1 MIPYRRF
8 RPWRRRLIWLGVVA
22 AVLGVL
28 VTIALLV
35 VYPRVGE
42 STLRNKV
49 VPRLASKLGRAV
61 TLGPVE
67 IRLGHAELRDLVVAG
82 RGGAP
87 LATVAKVSID
97 FDTLPSLWGEARVRR
112 VVVDGVRVQARR
124 AADGNDDVRDV
135 LERLRGGGAAG
146 AGAGSSGLGKLR
158 PDLLLVRGITAAIT
172 DEVTATTATVGD
184 GEATLAAGQPARLT
198 LRQVAVQGRGDVR
211 GQLAA
216 VTVERAAGAPPTLQL
231 EGGAGQLWAGLAF
244 TGIHGSIAPQLDGA
258 RYDLDLTGGYGGV
271 EGDLWT
277 AKGHVE
283 PPSGSAVVDLVAK
296 RFTLDRLA
304 PILAGTAVI
313 EPERT
318 SVDADFHLELAQQVA
333 TFRGGFH
340 VSDLN
345 VTHPMVADKP
355 VRALDFAGDV
365 AGTLDR
371 SAHLLTLARG
381 EFVTGEMPFSFTG
394 SVQMPGGLRELRDR
408 LGALRGRGPVDP
420 DADADVDDL
429 DADADPG
436 AAPTVAAGAAAAATS
451 TKLDVRLVIPPVAC
465 QRALDVIPK
474 AAAPYLAGYQLT
486 GTYQANL
493 HLAIDWANLDGLI
506 LDGIDSRLG
515 LGGCTVVRAPA
526 DSPLRLRGEFEH
538 YVEVEAG
545 QWLTIWVGNSN
556 PDYVPLSQV
565 SPYLPRSLQTTEDS
579 SFFTH
584 HGFITREFRTALI
597 SNLKA
602 GRFKHGASSISMQ
615 LVKNALLYREKT
627 LARKLQELILTWH
640 MEQVLSKERILEI
653 YINIIEY
660 GPGIYGIGEAARH
673 YFGKPASDLN
683 PVEAAFFST
692 ILPNPKERY
701 AQFCAGTLRRTT
713 EAKIGRILD
722 LMLKR
727 GRLTEEEW
735 TLAKATP
742 LVFAR
747 DGLDEA
753 ACMGRRSRALRNARP
768 TNPLKK

>member
-1 MIPYRRF
+1 MIPFRRF
-8 RPWRRRLIWLGVVA
+8 RPWRRRLIALAVVA
-22 AVLGVL
+22 VVLGVL
-28 VTIALLV
+28 ATIALVV

-61 TLGPVE
+61 TLGAVE
-67 IRLGHAELRDLVVAG
+67 IRLGHAELHDLVVAG
-82 RGGAP
+82 LGNEP
-87 LATVAKVSID
+87 LATVAKVSIE

-112 VVVDGVRVQARR
+112 VVVDGVRVRARR
-124 AADGNDDVRDV
+124 AADGTDDVRDV
-135 LERLRGGGAAG
+135 LDRLRGRGPGGAA
-146 AGAGSSGLGKLR
+146 ASGSSGLGKLR
-158 PDLLLVRGITAAIT
+158 PDLLLVRGIEAAIV
-172 DEVTATTATVGD
+172 DEVTGTRATIGD
-184 GEATLAAGQPARLT
+184 GDATMAAGQPARLT
-198 LRQVAVQGRGDVR
+198 LRTLDVHGRGDVR

-216 VTVERAAGAPPTLQL
+216 ITIERTAGAPPTLQL

-244 TGIHGSIAPQLDGA
+244 TGIHGTVTPQLDGA

-318 SVDADFHLELAQQVA
+318 SVDADFHLEVARQVS

-345 VTHPMVADKP
+345 VTHPLVADKP

-371 SAHLLTLARG
+371 AAHSLTLARG

-394 SVQMPGGLRELRDR
+394 SVQMPGGLRELRAR
-408 LGALRGRGPVDP
+408 LGALRGH
-420 DADADVDDL
+420 DAADL
-429 DADADPG
+429 DADPEADDLDVEP
-436 AAPTVAAGAAAAATS
+436 AAAAPAVVAGTSTAATS
-451 TKLDVRLVIPPVAC
+451 AKVDVRLVIPPVAC

-538 YVEVEAG
+538 YVEVEKG
-545 QWLTIWVGNSN
+545 QWLTVWVGHSN

-579 SFFTH
+579 SFFSH
-584 HGFITREFRTALI
+584 HGFITREFRTALV

-673 YFGKPASDLN
+673 YFGKPASDLT

-701 AQFCAGTLRRTT
+701 AQYCAGTLRRTT
-713 EAKIGRILD
+713 EAKIGRIVD

-747 DGLDEA
+747 DGIDQD